1 MMTREEAMAK
11 AIEIKNNR
19 FFLAMK
25 DYWTTR
31 DYQQDDKWCKEL
43 DKLNKDYD
51 LNVDTRV
58 GY

>member
-1 MMTREEAMAK
+1 MMTITEAMNK

-25 DYWTTR
+25 DYWTER
-31 DYQQDDKWCKEL
+31 DYKQDDEWMREL
-43 DKLNKDYD
+43 DKLNKDYN
-51 LNVDTRV
+51 LNLDTRV

>member
-1 MMTREEAMAK
+1 MTREEAMAK

-25 DYWTTR
+25 DYWTAR